1 MRDHPQGGLSQS
13 ETWSVVQ
20 VGRTALKDFGVRTL
34 NKSMGTNCQ
43 LDDEGLGT
51 LEKH

>member
-1 MRDHPQGGLSQS
+1 MRDYPHGGLSQS
-13 ETWSVVQ
+13 EAWSVVQ

-34 NKSMGTNCQ
+34 NKGMGTHSQ

-51 LEKH
+51 SEKH